1 MAHDPH
7 DSHEADG
14 FLSRPLV
21 ALARFCGRYPWLV
34 LACVLVSATLSI
46 LYTNNRLTYLTHRN
60 DLISQ
65 SKDYYQ
71 RWKKFI
77 KEFGADDDL
86 VVAIE
91 GKDRAQMEVAL
102 EELAAKIA
110 ADPDRFDRLNYKV
123 DLRPLRNRALL
134 FLPTEQVRSIAE
146 HLRPMAML
154 LEPPLPFGLADPL
167 IGWRHLTLYEMTDKA
182 ALMNGSF
189 NLESKEN
196 IDQSLLLKQLSSALK
211 KSLVCLDDPT
221 KYESPWVNFLPTGTT
236 QKDMMAKPFYF
247 FSSDGTLAF
256 LTTRATRDE
265 KDGFTYAQKS
275 VDRLREI
282 VADSGA
288 KHPEVRIGITGIPVL
303 ENDEMASTQSDS
315 NKAGWLAL
323 GGVLILYL
331 AVYRT
336 LRTPLMTV
344 SAMLAGLAWSLGW
357 LTLTVGHLNILSSA
371 FAVML
376 IGMGDFGVLWVT
388 RFAQERGAGASI
400 EEANRITA
408 ARMGTSILTAALTMA
423 VAFFATMLADL
434 KAVAELGWIAGCG
447 VLLCALSN
455 FIVMP
460 ALLSIFDCR
469 HKKVPPGTISF
480 EDAIANRRRWLPGAM
495 GRPRTVLALSAL
507 ATIVFGCFASTIT
520 YDHNLLHLQAPSLES
535 VRWQNKVLDK
545 SPEGNLYAV
554 SITNTPEE
562 ALALKSRYE
571 QLPAV
576 SRVVEVASLVPL
588 EQNRKL
594 ESLAEIQ
601 LRLRKLPARGTVAEH
616 DVPKAAEI
624 VRATGRLLAVL
635 EPVQQNRPSVF
646 LADLITDL
654 KTMHDRFASKDSAVL
669 CQRLHDFEVRM
680 ASDLME
686 DLHKLREVAT
696 PTPITLADVPTN
708 LRERYVGYTGKYQL
722 AVFAKRNLWDYENL
736 TDFVSQV
743 QTVDSEATG
752 RPCTI
757 LEGLRA
763 MQSGFSWAGIYALVA
778 IAIVLLLDFRTIRHT
793 FIAMIPLTMGMASAV
808 GVLALFG
815 GTLNP
820 ANLIAFPL
828 ILGVGVDNGVHVLND
843 YRRRTKGKPY
853 ELGFATGYGIFVSAL
868 TSIVGFGTLMIA
880 RHQGLASLGL
890 ALTVGQA
897 ACMCTALVFLPA
909 LLGMISGKKTTS
921 LGITTKAAL
930 KRTAPIGKANDSVE
944 IPRKAA

>member
-1 MAHDPH
+1 MAHDSH
-7 DSHEADG
+7 DTHESEG
-14 FLSRPLV
+14 FFARPLV

-34 LACVLVSATLSI
+34 IAAVVLSSALSVV
-46 LYTNNRLTYLTHRN
+46 YTNNHLTYLTHRN

-86 VVAIE
+86 VVAVE
-91 GKDRAQMEVAL
+91 GTDRARMEAAL
-102 EELAAKIA
+102 EEMAAKIA
-110 ADPDRFDRLNYKV
+110 AEPDRFDRLNYKV

-134 FLPTEQVRSIAE
+134 YLPTEQVRAIAE

-154 LEPPLPFGLADPL
+154 LEPPVIGLIDPL
-167 IGWRHLTLYEMTDKA
+167 AGWRRLTLYEMTDKA

-189 NLESKEN
+189 NLESKEY
-196 IDQSLLLKQLSSALK
+196 IDQNHLLKQLSSALK
-211 KSLVCLDDPT
+211 KSLACLDDPT
-221 KYESPWVNFLPTGTT
+221 KYESPWANFLPVDTT
-236 QKDMMAKPFYF
+236 QKDMMAEPFYF
-247 FSSDGTLAF
+247 FSNDGTLAF
-256 LTTRATRDE
+256 LTTRAVRDD
-265 KDGFTYAQKS
+265 KDGFTFAQKS

-282 VADSGA
+282 VAEVA
-288 KHPEVRIGITGIPVL
+288 EKHPEIQVGITGIPVL

-315 NKAGWLAL
+315 NKAGWIALA
-323 GGVLILYL
+323 GVLILYL

-344 SAMLAGLAWSLGW
+344 SAMLAGLSWSLGW

-434 KAVAELGWIAGCG
+434 KAVAELGWIAGSG

-469 HKKVPPGTISF
+469 HKKVAPGTISL

-495 GRPRTVLALSAL
+495 RRPRTVFALSAL
-507 ATIVFGCFASTIT
+507 ATIVLGYFASTIT
-520 YDHNLLHLQAPSLES
+520 YDHNLLRLQAPSLES
-535 VRWQNKVLDK
+535 VRWQNKVLEK

-554 SITNTPEE
+554 SVTNTPEE
-562 ALALKSRYE
+562 ALALKRRYE

-576 SRVVEVASLVPL
+576 SRVVEVASLVPA

-594 ESLAEIQ
+594 ESLSEIQ
-601 LRLRKLPARGTVAEH
+601 LRLRKLPARGTVVEH
-616 DVPKAAEI
+616 AVPKADEI
-624 VRATGRLLAVL
+624 VRATGRLLAAL
-635 EPVQQNRPSVF
+635 EPVQQSRPSVF
-646 LADLITDL
+646 LADLIADL
-654 KTMHDRFASKDSAVL
+654 KTMRDRFASKDSAVL
-669 CQRLHDFEVRM
+669 CRRLHDFEVRM
-680 ASDLME
+680 ASDLID
-686 DLHKLREVAT
+686 DLHKLREVAA
-696 PTPITLADVPTN
+696 PTPITLADIPTN
-708 LRERYVGYTGKYQL
+708 LRERYVGYTGKWQL
-722 AVFAKRNLWDYENL
+722 AVFAKRNLWEYENL
-736 TDFVSQV
+736 AEFVNQV
-743 QTVDSEATG
+743 HTVDSEATG

-763 MQSGFSWAGIYALVA
+763 MQSGFSWAGIYALAA
-778 IAIVLLLDFRTIRHT
+778 IAIVLLLDFRTIRYT
-793 FIAMIPLTMGMASAV
+793 AIAMIPLTMGIASAV
-808 GVLALFG
+808 GVLALLG

-843 YRRRTKGKPY
+843 YRRRTKGAPY
-853 ELGFATGYGIFVSAL
+853 ELGFATGYGIFISAL
-868 TSIVGFGTLMIA
+868 TTIVGFGTMMIA
-880 RHQGLASLGL
+880 QHRGLASLGL

-897 ACMCTALVFLPA
+897 ACMITALVFLPA
-909 LLGMISGKKTTS
+909 FLGMISGKKLTS
-921 LGITTKAAL
+921 FGITTKAAL
-930 KRTAPIGKANDSVE
+930 RRTEPREEVLGT
-944 IPRKAA
+944 IPPSPHKAA

>member
-1 MAHDPH
+1 MAHDTY

-14 FLSRPLV
+14 FFARPLV

-34 LACVLVSATLSI
+34 LAAVLVSSTLSI
-46 LYTNNRLTYLTHRN
+46 VYTNYRLTYLTHRN

-91 GKDRAQMEVAL
+91 GTDRAKMETAL

-110 ADPDRFDRLNYKV
+110 AEPDRFDRLNYKV

-154 LEPPLPFGLADPL
+154 LEPPLPFALIDPL
-167 IGWRHLTLYEMTDKA
+167 MGWRHLTLYEMTDKA
-182 ALMNGSF
+182 ALNGNF
-189 NLESKEN
+189 NPEAKEN
-196 IDQSLLLKQLSSALK
+196 VEQDALLKQLSSTLK
-211 KSLVCLDDPT
+211 KGLAYLDDPT
-221 KYESPWVNFLPTGTT
+221 HYQSPWVNFLPVDPN
-236 QKDMMAKPFYF
+236 QKDMMAEPLYF
-247 FSSDGTLAF
+247 FSNDGTLGF
-256 LTTRATRDE
+256 LTTRATRDD
-265 KDGFTYAQKS
+265 KDGFTFAQKS

-282 VADSGA
+282 VAETSA
-288 KHPEVRIGITGIPVL
+288 KHPEIQVGITGIPVL

-315 NKAGWLAL
+315 SKAGWIALA
-323 GGVLILYL
+323 GVLILYL

-336 LRTPLMTV
+336 LRTPLMTI
-344 SAMLAGLAWSLGW
+344 SAMLVGLSWSLAW

-400 EEANRITA
+400 DEANRITA
-408 ARMGTSILTAALTMA
+408 ARMGPSILTAALTMA

-469 HKKVPPGTISF
+469 HKKVAPGTISL
-480 EDAIANRRRWLPGAM
+480 EDAIANRRRWLPAAM
-495 GRPRTVLALSAL
+495 RRPRTVFALSAL
-507 ATIVFGCFASTIT
+507 ATIVFGYFASTIT
-520 YDHNLLHLQAPSLES
+520 YDHNLLRLQAPSLES
-535 VRWQNKVLDK
+535 VRWQNKVLEK

-562 ALALKSRYE
+562 ALALKRRYE

-576 SRVVEVASLVPL
+576 SRVVEVASLVPA

-594 ESLAEIQ
+594 ESLSEIQ
-601 LRLRKLPARGTVAEH
+601 LRLRKLPARGTVVEH
-616 DVPKAAEI
+616 EAPKADEI
-624 VRATGRLLAVL
+624 VRATGRLLAAL
-635 EPVQQNRPSVF
+635 EPVQQSRPSVF
-646 LADLITDL
+646 LADLIADL
-654 KTMHDRFASKDSAVL
+654 KTMRDRFASKDSAVL
-669 CQRLHDFEVRM
+669 CRRLHDFEVRM

-686 DLHKLREVAT
+686 DLHKLREVAV
-696 PTPITLADVPTN
+696 PMPITLADIPTN
-708 LRERYVGYTGKYQL
+708 LRERYVGYTGKWQL
-722 AVFAKRNLWDYENL
+722 AVFAKRNLWEYENL
-736 TDFVSQV
+736 ADFVSQV

-778 IAIVLLLDFRTIRHT
+778 IVIVLLLDFRTIRLAA
-793 FIAMIPLTMGMASAV
+793 IALIPLTMGMASAV

-843 YRRRTKGKPY
+843 YRRRTKRKPY
-853 ELGFATGYGIFVSAL
+853 ELGFATGYGIFISAV
-868 TSIVGFGTLMIA
+868 TTIVGFGTLMIA
-880 RHQGLASLGL
+880 QHKGLASLGL
-890 ALTVGQA
+890 ALTVGQM
-897 ACMCTALVFLPA
+897 ACMCTALLFLPA
-909 LLGMISGKKTTS
+909 MLGDDQRHEADAED
-921 LGITTKAAL
+921 AA
-930 KRTAPIGKANDSVE
+930 
-944 IPRKAA
+944 